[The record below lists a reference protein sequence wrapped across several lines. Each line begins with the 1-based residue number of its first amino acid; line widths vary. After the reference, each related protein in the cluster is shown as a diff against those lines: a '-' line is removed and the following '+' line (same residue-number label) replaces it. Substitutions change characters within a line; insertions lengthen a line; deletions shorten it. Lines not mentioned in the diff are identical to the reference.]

1 MRLTIACLL
10 LLLFVPPLYA
20 QESYREFERGL
31 NLSDSQ
37 RAQMEEIK
45 KKYSN
50 EWRSLKNDSMRRRLE
65 LNEMNRDP
73 GYRRERTEAAQR
85 DLQQIEMQ
93 RRQLYQQYR
102 QEVGSVLNEQQ
113 RGKYEQFITRERRTG
128 PPPMRPDMQGMRPHR
143 SRDHGR

>member
-10 LLLFVPPLYA
+10 FLLFVPSLYA
-20 QESYREFERGL
+20 QDSYREFERGL
-31 NLSDSQ
+31 NLSDPQ
-37 RAQMEEIK
+37 RAQVEEIK

-50 EWRSLKNDSMRRRLE
+50 EWRSLKNESMRRRLE

-128 PPPMRPDMQGMRPHR
+128 PPPVRPDTQGTRPHR
-143 SRDHGR
+143 SRDRGR